1 MRNGALITVFCL
13 INGITEEMKSAAEHT
28 IDEKNDVDEKK
39 EE

>member
-13 INGITEEMKSAAEHT
+13 INGITETTEHLDENT
-28 IDEKNDVDEKK
+28 INEQNDSDEKR